1 MHSNSR
7 LCRLRRPSLPSARP
21 GTGPSA
27 QDPRLS
33 PNLHCGPI
41 TPPRAL
47 SLLPTQAL
55 LPPPPLPT
63 GSHSPTPRTLWVTSS
78 VRQAPCTLA
87 AYLWPQPEPWGEAGL
102 CLLRPPGLHSRN
114 CSAGSGL
121 WYPLLQ
127 VSKLKPR
134 EPCLRSLIQGGRSQ
148 RSTSQPEG
156 PGPPSRNRASKPP
169 ARLQCCPVPA

>member
-7 LCRLRRPSLPSARP
+7 LCCLRRPSLPSACP

-33 PNLHCGPI
+33 LNLHCGPI

-47 SLLPTQAL
+47 SLLPTPAL

-87 AYLWPQPEPWGEAGL
+87 AHLWPQPEPWGEAGL
-102 CLLRPPGLHSRN
+102 CLIRPPGLHSRN
-114 CSAGSGL
+114 CSAGSGSL
-121 WYPLLQ
+121 
-127 VSKLKPR
+127 VSPSPGEETEAQRALPEVTDSGR
-134 EPCLRSLIQGGRSQ
+134 AEPAFNFTARGTRPAV
-148 RSTSQPEG
+148 PE
-156 PGPPSRNRASKPP
+156 SR
-169 ARLQCCPVPA
+169 L